1 MRHHFVDAEAVQAA
15 AARAL
20 EKARPASTGA
30 GASNRVALTQ
40 FMNWLR
46 KQPRAPHLLGS
57 TAAAG
62 LLGVQPP
69 HISRLREQGRM
80 PDPIEVDGSVD
91 VYIREEV
98 EELARELAEEREARA
113 ARRKAKATA

>member
-1 MRHHFVDAEAVQAA
+1 MRFHFVESDELLKVV
-15 AARAL
+15 RR
-20 EKARPASTGA
+20 EIDRGRGA
-30 GASNRVALTQ
+30 PERVAR
-40 FMNWLR
+40 WLR

-80 PDPIEVDGSVD
+80 PEPIEVDGSVD

-98 EELARELAEEREARA
+98 EELARELAREREARA
-113 ARRKAKATA
+113 SRRKAKVKA